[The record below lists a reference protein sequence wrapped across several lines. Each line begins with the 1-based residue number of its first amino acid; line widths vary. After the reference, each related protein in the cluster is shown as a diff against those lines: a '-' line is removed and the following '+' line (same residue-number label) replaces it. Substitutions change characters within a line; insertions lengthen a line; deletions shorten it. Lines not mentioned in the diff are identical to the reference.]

1 MAKIIEKMLH
11 VTISQWLLVAMMV
24 GGGVIL
30 GIAGWRLLTP
40 DTAQL
45 NAAEATVI
53 VAVVGGGGLV
63 YSLYERLN
71 R

>member
-11 VTISQWLLVAMMV
+11 VTISQWLLVAMIA

-30 GIAGWRLLTP
+30 GIAGWRLLNPTP
-40 DTAQL
+40 PL
-45 NAAEATVI
+45 NAAESAVI
-53 VAVVGGGGLV
+53 VAVLGGGGLV
-63 YSLYERLN
+63 YMLYERLN